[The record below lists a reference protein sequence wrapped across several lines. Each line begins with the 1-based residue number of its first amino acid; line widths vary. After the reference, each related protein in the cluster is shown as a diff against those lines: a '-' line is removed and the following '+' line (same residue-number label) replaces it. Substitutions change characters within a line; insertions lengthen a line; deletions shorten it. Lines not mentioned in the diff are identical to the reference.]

1 MRYFELCEKSVNF
14 AEEIMESPEFKELVN
29 LKEEISLK
37 IPNLV
42 LEFNK
47 AKEKYEKM
55 LQQDSLNYK
64 FIDEYEPIN
73 YCEAFLKEKNEKEVQ

>member
-37 IPNLV
+37 IPNR
-42 LEFNK
+42 K
-47 AKEKYEKM
+47 
-55 LQQDSLNYK
+55 
-64 FIDEYEPIN
+64 I
-73 YCEAFLKEKNEKEVQ
+73 